1 MNGTTIFKAIQYWLK
16 PFSLNF
22 FSFNDSSFFLECAE
36 VINCFFY
43 QADNNHI
50 LKDQGEL
57 YELYKIPIFVWF
69 QLVGLWNE

>member
-1 MNGTTIFKAIQYWLK
+1 MT
-16 PFSLNF
+16 PH
-22 FSFNDSSFFLECAE
+22 FFLECAE

-57 YELYKIPIFVWF
+57 YELYKIPIFV
-69 QLVGLWNE
+69 